1 MPRLRKLF
9 QRADVRLGLRLGGGT
24 ALLMAA
30 LLAVLFVISSH
41 EAAEV
46 LEETLEGELRRVA
59 EILAAPV
66 EPEECPAA
74 GGAHVLFGPWPRDV
88 RVFPDG
94 PSKTRLA
101 FAGPRDWFADALPL
115 PDGGRLEGRIR
126 LTGFVEE
133 RHEQIGEIAL

>member
-9 QRADVRLGLRLGGGT
+9 QRADVRLGLRLGGAT

-30 LLAVLFVISSH
+30 LLAVLFVISPH

-66 EPEECPAA
+66 EPKEFPGTHKGVSVRWVDAA
-74 GGAHVLFGPWPRDV
+74 GGAHLLVGRWPPRAPVL
-88 RVFPDG
+88 
-94 PSKTRLA
+94 SHSHLA
-101 FAGPRDWFADALPL
+101 
-115 PDGGRLEGRIR
+115 
-126 LTGFVEE
+126 
-133 RHEQIGEIAL
+133 